1 MRRLLTSPWTTAVV
15 VGLFVLSLWGPP
27 FVVGGLLLRPE
38 VVTAVLG
45 LVVVGLVV
53 RRVRAGGD
61 GAAGRSACAA
71 LAVLAVV
78 LVVGARGVLGLGS
91 SYVVLAPVGPSG
103 CRVVV
108 EESSFLMLGSGRV
121 GAAGRVGPVRLQSDY
136 TADDGG
142 RPASLGEYAV
152 RWSGPDAVVQLHGNP
167 GQPVWP
173 ALHEVTC

>member
-1 MRRLLTSPWTTAVV
+1 MVV

-38 VVTAVLG
+38 VVTVLLG
-45 LVVVGLVV
+45 VVVAGLAV
-53 RRVRAGGD
+53 RRLRAGGD
-61 GAAGRSACAA
+61 GAVGRRVYAA

-78 LVVGARGVLGLGS
+78 LVVGARGVLGLGT

-152 RWSGPDAVVQLHGNP
+152 GWSGPDAVVRLHGNP

-173 ALHEVTC
+173 ALHEVAC

>member
-1 MRRLLTSPWTTAVV
+1 MPHLLTSRWTTVAV
-15 VGLFVLSLWGPP
+15 VGLFVISLWGPP
-27 FVVGGLLLRPE
+27 FVVGDLVLRPE
-38 VVTAVLG
+38 VVTVLLG
-45 LVVVGLVV
+45 LVVVGLTV

-61 GAAGRSACAA
+61 GAVGRRVRAA

-78 LVVGARGVLGLGS
+78 LVVGARAVLGLGT
-91 SYVVLAPVGPSG
+91 SYVVLAPEGPSG

-121 GAAGRVGPVRLQSDY
+121 GVAGRLGPVRLQSDY

-142 RPASLGEYAV
+142 RPASLGEYSV
-152 RWSGPDAVVQLHGNP
+152 RWTGPSAVVLLHGNA

-173 ALHEVTC
+173 ALHEVAC